1 MPRKSVKVD
10 ELVHR
15 ALKKL
20 DQRSA
25 KIIKGRYGLGGGE
38 PKTLADLGRSFG
50 LTRERVRQIEAYA
63 VKAAKEE
70 LKRDRGLEY
79 FAELLGEYLKQVG
92 NLRRS
97 DFLVHDLYHLWE
109 RPESLKE
116 FTNTL
121 RFLADLIDS
130 PELVRGDEDWHDVW
144 SGDSETYRT
153 AKKIA
158 AALISSHNQDFD
170 FFLEALS
177 EKYNMPEPLL
187 LNYLSISKRFVVG
200 PLGDLGAD
208 HWPHVN
214 PKTVRDKSYLV
225 LVKSDKPLHFR
236 EVAELVNALGGKPV
250 HHQTVHNEL
259 IKDPRFVWIGRGTYA
274 VKEDRP
280 KK

>member
-1 MPRKSVKVD
+1 MPRKSIKV
-10 ELVHR
+10 EGLVHK

-25 KIIKGRYGLGGGE
+25 KIIKGRYGLGGSE
-38 PKTLADLGRSFG
+38 PRTLADLGRSYG

-70 LKRDRGLEY
+70 LKRDRDLEY
-79 FAELLGEYLKQVG
+79 FAKFLREYLEQVG

-97 DFLVHDLYHLWE
+97 DFLVQDLYHLWKHQGS
-109 RPESLKE
+109 PKE
-116 FTNTL
+116 FANIL

-130 PELVRGDEDWHDVW
+130 PELIEGDEDWHDVW
-144 SGDSETYRT
+144 LGDNETYRT

-158 AALISSHNQDFD
+158 SALIGSRNQDFD
-170 FFLEALS
+170 SFLETLS
-177 EKYNMPEPLL
+177 EKYDMPEPLL

-274 VKEDRP
+274 VKERS